1 MGMHTTKVVVGE
13 GKFALEAQ
21 LTVTPRGMAVYAC
34 SPEFAHLGATA
45 QAIPRPEP
53 GRTATVSILAVPCH
67 RDEIPAH
74 DIAAALATRFDVPV
88 VASTGFHVEN
98 ATADDLRRMLDTT
111 KELIAALEEAAARIL
126 RAGWDEGGAG
136 AEVVA
141 VDAATGEALG
151 PVDRIDAHAGEGILH
166 QAFLTL
172 LVEGRGEDARLLL
185 CRRSPLKRLWG
196 GVLADS
202 CAGHPLP
209 GEDVAAATVHAAST
223 KSSALHASPISSS
236 TSDTWC
242 TARTTATA
250 AASANGARSTLPML
264 SRASC
269 ISTKRRSRN
278 CAAWPRPSL
287 KATCRV
293 TPSSWPLAPR
303 GSQRP
308 IHPYGPRYVKKTV
321 PLPHPNRHNI
331 RRKSRNRG
339 KASNVVTVFVQR
351 IASHPKIPL
360 DCIATTQRNV
370 RRGVR

>member
-1 MGMHTTKVVVGE
+1 MGMHTTKVAVGE

-74 DIAAALATRFDVPV
+74 DIAAALATRFSVPV
-88 VASTGFHVEN
+88 VASTGFHVEQ
-98 ATADDLRRMLDTT
+98 ASGDDLKRMLDTT

-151 PVDRIDAHAGEGILH
+151 PVDRIEAHTGEGILH

-172 LVEGRGEDARLLL
+172 LVEGQGEDARLLL

-196 GVLADS
+196 GVLADG

-209 GEDVAAATVHAAST
+209 GEDVAAATARRINEELGIT
-223 KSSALHASPISSS
+223 REPISSS

-250 AASANGARSTLPML
+250 AASANGARCS
-264 SRASC
+264 
-269 ISTKRRSRN
+269 
-278 CAAWPRPSL
+278 
-287 KATCRV
+287 
-293 TPSSWPLAPR
+293 
-303 GSQRP
+303 
-308 IHPYGPRYVKKTV
+308 
-321 PLPHPNRHNI
+321 
-331 RRKSRNRG
+331 
-339 KASNVVTVFVQR
+339 
-351 IASHPKIPL
+351 
-360 DCIATTQRNV
+360 
-370 RRGVR
+370 

>member
-74 DIAAALATRFDVPV
+74 DIAAALATRFGVPV

-141 VDAATGEALG
+141 VDAATGE
-151 PVDRIDAHAGEGILH
+151 GILH

-172 LVEGRGEDARLLL
+172 LVEGQGEDARLLL

-196 GVLADS
+196 GVLADG

-209 GEDVAAATVHAAST
+209 GEDVAAATARRINEELGITREPDQLKHLGHVVYREDHGDGRCECEWCEVFVAHVEPGE
-223 KSSALHASPISSS
+223 LHINQEEISEV
-236 TSDTWC
+236 
-242 TARTTATA
+242 
-250 AASANGARSTLPML
+250 
-264 SRASC
+264 
-269 ISTKRRSRN
+269 
-278 CAAWPRPSL
+278 RPVAPPEL
-287 KATCRV
+287 DGYLRGR
-293 TPSSWPLAPR
+293 PEQLAPWLR
-303 GSQRP
+303 EALSDP
-308 IHPYGPRYVKKTV
+308 S
-321 PLPHPNRHNI
+321 I
-331 RRKSRNRG
+331 RTDL
-339 KASNVVTVFVQR
+339 AM
-351 IASHPKIPL
+351 
-360 DCIATTQRNV
+360 
-370 RRGVR
+370 

>member
-1 MGMHTTKVVVGE
+1 MGMHTTKVAVGE

-74 DIAAALATRFDVPV
+74 DIAAALATRFGVPV
-88 VASTGFHVEN
+88 VASTGFHVEQ
-98 ATADDLRRMLDTT
+98 ASGDDLQRVLDTT
-111 KELIAALEEAAARIL
+111 KELIAALEEAATRIL

-151 PVDRIDAHAGEGILH
+151 PVDRIEAHTGEGILH

-172 LVEGRGEDARLLL
+172 LVEGQGEDARLLL

-209 GEDVAAATVHAAST
+209 GEDVADAIARRIGEELGIKREPDQLKHLGHVVYREDHGDGRCECEWCEVYLAHVEPGE
-223 KSSALHASPISSS
+223 LHINQEEISEVRRVAPPSS
-236 TSDTWC
+236 T
-242 TARTTATA
+242 
-250 AASANGARSTLPML
+250 
-264 SRASC
+264 
-269 ISTKRRSRN
+269 
-278 CAAWPRPSL
+278 
-287 KATCRV
+287 ATCRV
-293 TPSSWPLAPR
+293 TPSSWPPGFARPSTTHPSVRPSLCKKDIPFAASKP
-303 GSQRP
+303 SQHLMK
-308 IHPYGPRYVKKTV
+308 ISKT
-321 PLPHPNRHNI
+321 
-331 RRKSRNRG
+331 RKSVECCDGFRPEDRFSSKNP
-339 KASNVVTVFVQR
+339 A
-351 IASHPKIPL
+351 
-360 DCIATTQRNV
+360 
-370 RRGVR
+370 

>member
-74 DIAAALATRFDVPV
+74 DIAAALATRFGVPV

-126 RAGWDEGGAG
+126 RAGWDEGG
-136 AEVVA
+136 
-141 VDAATGEALG
+141 EALG
-151 PVDRIDAHAGEGILH
+151 PVDRIEAHTGEGILH

-172 LVEGRGEDARLLL
+172 LVEGWGEGARLLL

-209 GEDVAAATVHAAST
+209 GEDVAAATARRINEELGVTRGPDQLKHLGHVVYREDHGDGRCECEWCEVFAAHVEPGE
-223 KSSALHASPISSS
+223 LHINQEEISEV
-236 TSDTWC
+236 
-242 TARTTATA
+242 
-250 AASANGARSTLPML
+250 
-264 SRASC
+264 
-269 ISTKRRSRN
+269 RRV
-278 CAAWPRPSL
+278 APSEL
-287 KATCRV
+287 KGYLQGH
-293 TPSSWPLAPR
+293 PEQLAPWLR
-303 GSQRP
+303 EALE
-308 IHPYGPRYVKKTV
+308 V
-321 PLPHPNRHNI
+321 PSI
-331 RRKSRNRG
+331 R
-339 KASNVVTVFVQR
+339 A
-351 IASHPKIPL
+351 AL
-360 DCIATTQRNV
+360 AM
-370 RRGVR
+370 